1 MIILQF
7 NGFNMLSFV
16 MFVLVRAGVS
26 ALKQSVYTCVVIS
39 GYWEEFWEWEQ
50 YENVTTVPPPNQHQ

>member
-1 MIILQF
+1 
-7 NGFNMLSFV
+7 MLSFV
-16 MFVLVRAGVS
+16 MFVLVWTGVS

-50 YENVTTVPPPNQHQ
+50 YEKVTTVESVQATT